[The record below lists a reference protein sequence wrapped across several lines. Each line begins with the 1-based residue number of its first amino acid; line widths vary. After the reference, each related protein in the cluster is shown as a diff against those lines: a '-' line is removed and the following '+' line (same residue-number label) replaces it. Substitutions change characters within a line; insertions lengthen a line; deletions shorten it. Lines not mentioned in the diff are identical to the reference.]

1 MNSHFYLKFE
11 RLSSRFQLNSYHN
24 LSIPLHQPVQEE
36 LHIDPDYDGFLY
48 LAESMRNPSVIRAHH
63 HAELELNL
71 VARGEI
77 TYIVGGKR
85 YTFGPRT
92 LLWMFPH
99 QEHQLVD
106 RSSDA
111 RYYIAVFKPDLI
123 RRACRSAPYEGL
135 KAASED
141 AAVTHCKLDA
151 AIFDLLS
158 RSMDELM
165 IDGPDPDTLNR
176 EAGFGAASDFHYR
189 HSDPDWLNA
198 GLRHLLLLSWR
209 YQRGQ
214 RTKQHEVALH
224 PSVARAL
231 SLLGQL
237 DAPENLDGLALR
249 CGISSSYLSRMF
261 RKQIGV
267 PVTRYRN
274 SVRLARFWEEYR
286 QPEQRTLIE
295 AMFAAGFGSY
305 AQFYRVYADVYG
317 CGPRESLGT
326 GADPEMAIA
335 ARP

>member
-1 MNSHFYLKFE
+1 
-11 RLSSRFQLNSYHN
+11 
-24 LSIPLHQPVQEE
+24 VQEE
-36 LHIDPDYDGFLY
+36 LHIDPTYDGFLY
-48 LAESMRNPSVIRAHH
+48 LAESMRNPPVLQPHH

-77 TYIVGGKR
+77 TYIVGDKR

-92 LLWMFPH
+92 LLWMFPD

-111 RYYIAVFKPDLI
+111 RYYVAVFKPDLI
-123 RRACRSAPYEGL
+123 HRACRSAPYESL
-135 KAASED
+135 KAASKD
-141 AAVTHCKLDA
+141 PTVTHCKLEA
-151 AIFDLLS
+151 TIFDLLS

-165 IDGPDPDTLNR
+165 IDGPDPNTLNR
-176 EAGFGAASDFHYR
+176 EAGFGAASDFHYQ
-189 HSDPDWLNA
+189 HTDPDWLNA

-214 RTKQHEVALH
+214 PPKQHEVSLH
-224 PSVARAL
+224 PSVAQAL
-231 SLLGQL
+231 NLLGQP
-237 DAPENLDGLALR
+237 DAPENLDTLAIQ
-249 CGISSSYLSRMF
+249 CGVSSSYLSRMF

-286 QPEQRTLIE
+286 QPEQRTLLE

-305 AQFYRVYADVYG
+305 AQFYRVYSDVYG
-317 CGPRESLGT
+317 CGPRASLRT
-326 GADPEMAIA
+326 GSEPNPALTPTNS
-335 ARP
+335 

>member
-1 MNSHFYLKFE
+1 MKFPLYLKSE
-11 RLSSRFQLNSYHN
+11 RLSSRFQSNSSHK
-24 LSIPLHQPVQEE
+24 LSISPRQPVQEE

-48 LAESMRNPSVIRAHH
+48 LAESMRNPPVIRAHH
-63 HAELELNL
+63 HDELELNL

-77 TYIVGGKR
+77 TYIVEGKR
-85 YTFGPRT
+85 YTFGPRS

-123 RRACRSAPYEGL
+123 SRACRSTPYEGL

-141 AAVTHCKLDA
+141 PAVTHCKLEA
-151 AIFDLLS
+151 TTFDLLS
-158 RSMDELM
+158 RSMNELL

-176 EAGFGAASDFHYR
+176 EAGFGAASDFHYQ

-198 GLRHLLLLSWR
+198 GLRHLLLLGWR

-214 RTKQHEVALH
+214 STKQHEVALH
-224 PSVARAL
+224 PSVAQAL
-231 SLLGQL
+231 RLLGQP
-237 DAPENLDGLALR
+237 DAPEDLDALALR
-249 CGISSSYLSRMF
+249 CGISSSCLSRMF

-305 AQFYRVYADVYG
+305 AQFYRVYVDVYG
-317 CGPRESLGT
+317 CGPRESLGPGVEPDVAT
-326 GADPEMAIA
+326 G
-335 ARP
+335 